1 MIDLNNINI
10 LIVDDMESMCKSIRA
25 MLKILNIGNRV
36 RIAFNGREGLNIL
49 RKEPSDLAIID
60 WNMPVMTGIELL
72 DK

>member
-1 MIDLNNINI
+1 MQVHKGHAENH
-10 LIVDDMESMCKSIRA
+10 
-25 MLKILNIGNRV
+25 IGNRV

-72 DK
+72 DKIREDREHSGICP